1 MQKRYCS
8 CGQSIWVDYH
18 FFGAMCSPRFL
29 GDVNPASHA
38 AGKAAPGQEGA
49 LLECPHCKS
58 LLTINTL
65 F

>member
-18 FFGAMCSPRFL
+18 FFGALCSPRFL
-29 GDVNPASHA
+29 GEVSHEAGDAASA
-38 AGKAAPGQEGA
+38 REGA
-49 LLECPHCKS
+49 LLECPHCQS